1 MGLDVDQ
8 LHADFCLGHRAVGE
22 QVDQA
27 VFLGVELFQLTV
39 EAGVPVADGGVFVGD
54 DFFEEPSGLGG
65 VRDQLVTDSAK
76 TGWATM
82 TIPLALFKAFA
93 RERGWEAVATRRG
106 GATPTLAHLA
116 T

>member
-8 LHADFCLGHRAVGE
+8 FHADFCLGHRAVGE

-39 EAGVPVADGGVFVGD
+39 EVGVSVADGGVFVGD

-65 VRDQLVTDSAK
+65 E
-76 TGWATM
+76 GC
-82 TIPLALFKAFA
+82 
-93 RERGWEAVATRRG
+93 RELQCAIVLGHGLCDHFDWEVGEIA
-106 GATPTLAHLA
+106 
-116 T
+116 